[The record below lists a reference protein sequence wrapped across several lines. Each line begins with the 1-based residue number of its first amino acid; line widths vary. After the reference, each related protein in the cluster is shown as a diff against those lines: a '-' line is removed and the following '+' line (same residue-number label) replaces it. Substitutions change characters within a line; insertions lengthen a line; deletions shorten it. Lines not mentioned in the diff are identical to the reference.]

1 MLSALPE
8 LLFLTDPKTENQ
20 NRRADDAY
28 HEIAVF
34 PAQLRHI
41 DKVHAVPAGEQR
53 EGKKDRRDNGE
64 DLHHTVLPD
73 IDLRLK
79 RALDLPAVFTQ
90 ELCVLPQ
97 AGNTPLKKTKSLRFR
112 FRKET
117 VLVFAQL
124 ARHVVEL
131 RIISQR

>member
-8 LLFLTDPKTENQ
+8 FLFLADPKAENQ

-79 RALDLPAVFTQ
+79 RAMDLPAVFAQ
-90 ELCVLPQ
+90 ELGILPQ
-97 AGNTPLKKTKSLRFR
+97 AGNAPLKKVKTFCL
-112 FRKET
+112 EM
-117 VLVFAQL
+117 L
-124 ARHVVEL
+124 
-131 RIISQR
+131 

>member
-1 MLSALPE
+1 MLYYGCTILPIANRQPIKPAAGLLFTLPE
-8 LLFLTDPKTENQ
+8 FLFLTDPKTEGQ

-79 RALDLPAVFTQ
+79 RALDLPAVFAQ
-90 ELCVLPQ
+90 ELRVLP
-97 AGNTPLKKTKSLRFR
+97 
-112 FRKET
+112 
-117 VLVFAQL
+117 
-124 ARHVVEL
+124 
-131 RIISQR
+131 